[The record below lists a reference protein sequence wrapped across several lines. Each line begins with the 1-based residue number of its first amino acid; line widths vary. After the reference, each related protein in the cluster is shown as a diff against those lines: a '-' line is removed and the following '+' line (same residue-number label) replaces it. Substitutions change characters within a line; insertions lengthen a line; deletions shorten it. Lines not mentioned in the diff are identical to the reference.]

1 MTILTLP
8 SDRQNA
14 SGHFQKKKMLFGPLL
29 SVYEKFTELVQTGN
43 FFDMSLDPSFTPLRQ
58 SNLAKFVTMQVNKV
72 YKRLRLR
79 NDVKYRENLF

>member
-1 MTILTLP
+1 M
-8 SDRQNA
+8 
-14 SGHFQKKKMLFGPLL
+14 SGLNHFQELCI
-29 SVYEKFTELVQTGN
+29 ELVQTNN

-79 NDVKYRENLF
+79 NDVKYRENLFLKIFDISASPPF